1 MNNQQ
6 RFRMRIADAKDLEL
20 MRKLQELTSA
30 EGLKVALPKVAAY
43 ANASENGLENG
54 KDAVS
59 KTTEFTDKGLQL
71 DWDGTEINTVEQLI
85 EAANVDTDVWRVAGF
100 RCSTWQQN
108 SKKEGVKQL
117 WSVKARFERINPVQT
132 GMAKG
137 IEDAIEAL
145 KGMSKPVKPIKATA
159 EKAAIIN
166 IYDAHIDKITLL
178 EETGKESDL
187 QRNIERFKQHFLRQL
202 EAAKGCAVVYFPI
215 GSDFINVNDA
225 RNTTKKGTPQDAHH
239 HVATVFKKALGLLMW
254 CLEQLKENF
263 ANVEVPVI
271 QGNHDEDIA
280 SMLGHA
286 LAAFYSAVP
295 SVTINDSRMQR
306 KYYQYGENMIVFDH
320 GDKVKPARMP
330 SVIAE
335 EQPQIWANT
344 TNRLCL
350 RGHTHHKE
358 EFQFSRT
365 KDGVGV
371 TIKHLRAISNPSKWG
386 TDNGW
391 IGTPKSSTLIMLS
404 KDGLEQDE
412 KTITLKS

>member
-6 RFRMRIADAKDLEL
+6 RFRMAIADELDLEL
-20 MRKLQELTSA
+20 MQKLQHIA
-30 EGLKVALPKVAAY
+30 KKEGLKTAIPQVANYVCTGI
-43 ANASENGLENG
+43 EGLNG

-59 KTTEFTDKGLQL
+59 KSTDLTDKAMQL
-71 DWDGTEINTVEQLI
+71 NWDGTEINTVEGLI
-85 EAANVDTDVWRVAGF
+85 AAANVDTSIWRVAGF
-100 RCSTWQQN
+100 RCSTWQQS
-108 SKKEGVKQL
+108 SKKQGVKQL
-117 WSVKARFERINPVQT
+117 WSVKARFERISPIET
-132 GMAKG
+132 G
-137 IEDAIEAL
+137 ITEAVGGL
-145 KGMSKPVKPIKATA
+145 MEELRGMSKPAKPVKSET

-187 QRNIERFKQHFLRQL
+187 ERNIERFKEHFTRQL
-202 EAAKGCAVVYFPI
+202 NAAKGCAVVYFPV

-254 CLEQLKENF
+254 CLEQLKSNF
-263 ANVEVPVI
+263 PEVHVPVI

-286 LAAFYSAVP
+286 LAAFYEAVTN
-295 SVTINDSRMQR
+295 VNINDSRLQR
-306 KYYQYGENMIVFDH
+306 KYYQYGQNMIVFDH
-320 GDKVKPARMP
+320 GDKVKPVRLPM
-330 SVIAE
+330 VIAD
-335 EQPQIWANT
+335 EQPAMWAAT
-344 TNRLCL
+344 SNRICL

-365 KDGVGV
+365 KDAVGV